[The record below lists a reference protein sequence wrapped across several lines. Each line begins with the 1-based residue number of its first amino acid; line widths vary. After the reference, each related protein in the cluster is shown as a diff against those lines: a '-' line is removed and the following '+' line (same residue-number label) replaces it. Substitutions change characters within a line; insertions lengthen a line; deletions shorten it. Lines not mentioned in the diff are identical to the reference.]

1 MEFFVISLHH
11 ELDFRVSRPRQF
23 LFSVAVQSPQVNQ
36 SAEKMFELIPK
47 HSFTEDRK
55 QPTGGATLLSIFYI
69 FMHSGRV
76 TVVVT
81 TTLCVE
87 QKLIFL
93 TENQYKTS
101 NLSKQTTISVRL
113 YKMPPLNF
121 FKRPP
126 DGL

>member
-1 MEFFVISLHH
+1 MSMEFFVIPLHH
-11 ELDFRVSRPRQF
+11 ELLSRPRQF

-36 SAEKMFELIPK
+36 STEKMFELIPK

-55 QPTGGATLLSIFYI
+55 QPTGGSSLLSIFYI
-69 FMHSGRV
+69 FMHYGRV
-76 TVVVT
+76 TEVVT

-93 TENQYKTS
+93 TENQYLKTS

-113 YKMPPLNF
+113 YKISPINF